1 MAFPTLYPTGVA
13 DLNTPRVRHVRS
25 LPRTLS
31 IANLGR
37 LIYMITLNI

>member
-1 MAFPTLYPTGVA
+1 MAFPILYPTGIA
-13 DLNTPRVRHVRS
+13 DLNTPCVRHVRS
-25 LPRTLS
+25 PPCTLS